1 MISKS
6 LKSDGRMG
14 LDMEV
19 ISIPRLLE
27 AVLILES
34 AGLPFINQKK
44 QHKNHLHSIKC
55 YFSLFSTIKATE
67 F

>member
-1 MISKS
+1 
-6 LKSDGRMG
+6 MG

-27 AVLILES
+27 AALILES